1 MANQRIKFQKTPFS
15 LAGPFPL
22 RLTFLISVF
31 LFFSVSLSA
40 QEQKKSAFLGSSLIH
55 MPSTEDVGKNGLDF
69 RFNHRFGNAKSAS
82 YDFLGLDNGANTQL
96 SLDYGVTDRLTIGIA
111 RTSFQKT
118 YEARGKIRLLTQ
130 DSSFPVTISF
140 FGVFG
145 QETEKQEKFYGPYLK
160 ISSGL
165 ATFDP
170 EATKKLNTYELT
182 YPDRQSMLASF
193 LISRRFGEVF
203 SLQLSPMF
211 VHRNFV
217 KEHISNDRMGLD
229 VSFRIH
235 LFKRL
240 DFTFGTI
247 LTSKRDY
254 IGDSYVAENRKTKIN
269 GVEYSASEV
278 NDLIARGKTIDT
290 VINNILLSKPV
301 EYMSVP
307 LSFGVDFETGG
318 HVFQLFVTNSRS
330 IAHTQLLRGADY
342 DYSKKEWTL
351 GFNIHRYFS
360 LESSNN

>member
-1 MANQRIKFQKTPFS
+1 MNFRINFS
-15 LAGPFPL
+15 LIP
-22 RLTFLISVF
+22 FLIF
-31 LFFSVSLSA
+31 LILLTSFSFALSA
-40 QEQKKSAFLGSSLIH
+40 QERGKSAFLGSSLIH
-55 MPSTEDVGKNGLDF
+55 MPSTEDVGKSGLDF

-96 SLDYGVTDRLTIGIA
+96 SLDYGLTDRITIGIA

-118 YEARGKIRLLTQ
+118 YEARGKIRLITQ
-130 DSSFPVTISF
+130 NSNFPITVSF

-145 QETEKQEKFYGPYLK
+145 QETEKQNTFYGPYLK
-160 ISSGL
+160 ISSGYP
-165 ATFDP
+165 TVDS
-170 EATKKLNTYELT
+170 EANKRLNTYELSHS
-182 YPDRQSMLASF
+182 DRQSTLVSF
-193 LISRRFGEVF
+193 LISRRFSDFF

-217 KEHISNDRMGLD
+217 KEHLSNDRTGLD

-247 LTSKRDY
+247 LSPKRDY
-254 IGDSYVAENRKTKIN
+254 FGHSYSEENRKTKIN
-269 GVEYSASEV
+269 GAKYPVSEI
-278 NDLIARGKTIDT
+278 NDLIANGRTLDAF
-290 VINNILLSKPV
+290 VNNILLSKPV

-342 DYSKKEWTL
+342 DYYKKEWTL

-360 LESSNN
+360 LQDSDN

>member
-1 MANQRIKFQKTPFS
+1 MNFKINS
-15 LAGPFPL
+15 
-22 RLTFLISVF
+22 FLILLF
-31 LFFSVSLSA
+31 LPLFALSA

-96 SLDYGVTDRLTIGIA
+96 SLDYGLTDRITIGIA

-118 YEARGKIRLLTQ
+118 YEARGKIRLITQ
-130 DSSFPVTISF
+130 NSNFPVTVSF

-145 QETEKQEKFYGPYLK
+145 QETAKQNIFYGPYLK
-160 ISSGL
+160 ISSGYP
-165 ATFDP
+165 TVDS
-170 EATKKLNTYELT
+170 EANKRLNTYELN
-182 YPDRQSMLASF
+182 YSDRQSTLVSF
-193 LISRRFGEVF
+193 LISRRFSDFF

-217 KEHISNDRMGLD
+217 KEHLSNDRTGLD

-247 LTSKRDY
+247 FSPKRDY
-254 IGDSYVAENRKTKIN
+254 IGYSYSEESRKTKIN
-269 GVEYSASEV
+269 GVEYSASEI
-278 NDLIARGKTIDT
+278 NDLIANGKTLDAI
-290 VINNILLSKPV
+290 INNILFSKPV

-307 LSFGVDFETGG
+307 LSFGIDFETGG

-342 DYSKKEWTL
+342 DYYKKEWTL

-360 LESSNN
+360 LQDSDN

>member
-1 MANQRIKFQKTPFS
+1 MANQRIKLFLLPF
-15 LAGPFPL
+15 L
-22 RLTFLISVF
+22 FLISVG
-31 LFFSVSLSA
+31 LSA
-40 QEQKKSAFLGSSLIH
+40 QEQRKSAFLGSSLIH
-55 MPSTEDVGKNGLDF
+55 MPSTEDVGKDGLDF
-69 RFNHRFGNAKSAS
+69 RINHRFGNAKSTS
-82 YDFLGLDNGANTQL
+82 YDFIGLDNGANTQL
-96 SLDYGVTDRLTIGIA
+96 SLDYGLTDRITIGVA

-118 YEARGKIRLLTQ
+118 YEARGKVRLLTQ
-130 DSSFPVTISF
+130 DSNFPVTVSF

-145 QETEKQEKFYGPYLK
+145 QETEEQERFYGPYLK
-160 ISSGL
+160 VSTGL
-165 ATFDP
+165 NTFDS
-170 EATKKLNTYELT
+170 EANKKLNTYELT
-182 YPDRQSMLASF
+182 YTDRQSTLASF
-193 LISRRFGEVF
+193 LISKRFGDVF

-217 KEHISNDRMGLD
+217 KDHISNDRTGLD

-247 LTSKRDY
+247 LTPKRDY
-254 IGDSYVAENRKTKIN
+254 IGDSYVTEDRKTKIG
-269 GVEYSASEV
+269 GVEYSASEI
-278 NDLIARGKTIDT
+278 NDLIARGRTIDA

-342 DYSKKEWTL
+342 DYNKKEWTV

-360 LESSNN
+360 LESSENSTAAAQKTN

>member
-1 MANQRIKFQKTPFS
+1 MIFKKN
-15 LAGPFPL
+15 PL
-22 RLTFLISVF
+22 LVSSFTLLILLSF
-31 LFFSVSLSA
+31 SLSA
-40 QEQKKSAFLGSSLIH
+40 QEQRKSTFLGSSLIH

-69 RFNHRFGNAKSAS
+69 RFNHRFGNAKSTS
-82 YDFLGLDNGANTQL
+82 YDFFGLDNGANTQL
-96 SLDYGVTDRLTIGIA
+96 SLDYGLTDRITIGIA

-130 DSSFPVTISF
+130 DSNFPVTISF

-145 QETEKQEKFYGPYLK
+145 QETEEQSKFYGSYLK
-160 ISSGL
+160 ASTGFPG
-165 ATFDP
+165 FDSQL
-170 EATKKLNTYELT
+170 EKRLNTYELS
-182 YPDRQSMLASF
+182 YSDRQSSLASF
-193 LISRRFGEVF
+193 LVSRRFGDVF

-217 KEHISNDRMGLD
+217 KEHLSNDRTGLD

-235 LFKRL
+235 VFKRL

-247 LTSKRDY
+247 LTPKRDY
-254 IGDSYVAENRKTKIN
+254 IGDSYTAEDRKTKIN
-269 GVEYSASEV
+269 GLEYSTSEA
-278 NDLIARGKTIDT
+278 NELIANGRTLDVI
-290 VINNILLSKPV
+290 INNILLSKPV

-307 LSFGVDFETGG
+307 MSFGVDFETGG

-342 DYSKKEWTL
+342 DYDKKEWTL

-360 LESSNN
+360 LESQDSKTN

>member
-1 MANQRIKFQKTPFS
+1 MEIERMKKSFRKI
-15 LAGPFPL
+15 FPL
-22 RLTFLISVF
+22 LLVCFYSFGLT
-31 LFFSVSLSA
+31 A
-40 QEQKKSAFLGSSLIH
+40 QEQRKSAFLGSSLIH
-55 MPSTEDVGKNGLDF
+55 MPSTEDVGKQGLDF
-69 RFNHRFGNAKSAS
+69 RINHRFGNAKATS

-96 SLDYGVTDRLTIGIA
+96 SLDYGITDRITVGIA

-118 YEARGKIRLLTQ
+118 YEARGKVRLLTQ
-130 DSSFPVTISF
+130 DSSFPVTVSF

-145 QETEKQEKFYGPYLK
+145 QETEEQKRFYGPYLRP
-160 ISSGL
+160 STGSGVL
-165 ATFDP
+165 DS
-170 EATKKLNTYELT
+170 ELEKKWNTYELT
-182 YPDRQSMLASF
+182 DRDRQSMLASF
-193 LISRRFGEVF
+193 LISRRFGDVF

-217 KEHISNDRMGLD
+217 KDHLSNDRVGLD

-235 LFKRL
+235 ILKRL

-247 LTSKRDY
+247 LSPKRDY
-254 IGDSYVAENRKTKIN
+254 IGESYEAEDRKTKIN
-269 GVEYSASEV
+269 GTEFTASEI
-278 NDLIARGKTIDT
+278 NDLIARGRTIDA

-318 HVFQLFVTNSRS
+318 HVFQFFVTNSRT

-342 DYSKKEWTL
+342 DYDKKDWTI

-360 LESSNN
+360 LESSPENGATAKKD